1 MPEELARRGT
11 EAARVS
17 RAGLRDVVRDAV
29 RDAVEHGIVDQAP
42 AIRFGSGIMFDFD
55 DQEPS
60 TESVAQLR
68 KHVAE
73 RMLAHDAIAV
83 AYTFDEVQAG
93 SLQGVVFERYQ
104 RSFYPNRV
112 GDVMYN
118 GPENHY
124 VTGSRTGTS
133 HGSPYRYDSHVPLV
147 FAGKDIAP
155 GRHDEPA
162 RTVDLSATV
171 AVILG
176 IDPPDDIDGRVLP
189 VVSGR

>member
-1 MPEELARRGT
+1 
-11 EAARVS
+11 
-17 RAGLRDVVRDAV
+17 
-29 RDAVEHGIVDQAP
+29 
-42 AIRFGSGIMFDFD
+42 
-55 DQEPS
+55 
-60 TESVAQLR
+60 
-68 KHVAE
+68 
-73 RMLAHDAIAV
+73 
-83 AYTFDEVQAG
+83 
-93 SLQGVVFERYQ
+93 
-104 RSFYPNRV
+104 
-112 GDVMYN
+112 MYN